1 MFKGDSMKKGFNFG
15 LIFCLFLFGC
25 ASQTFKPVTTETV
38 KKAPRLSKNQIF
50 DKAMKWFSTEF
61 VNNEKKIERADKKK
75 GTIIASGSAF
85 LSGKLI
91 KKMMEFQIRVDIKR
105 GRYKISTTIMK
116 YKDEISKGIFRVPT
130 ATKDRISSGNQYTK
144 NMSKSLHKFI
154 VKRDKK
160 W

>member
-1 MFKGDSMKKGFNFG
+1 MKKCVYVG
-15 LIFCLFLFGC
+15 LFCSFILFGC
-25 ASQTFKPVTTETV
+25 ATNSFKPVTTEVV
-38 KKAPRLSKNQIF
+38 KKAPRLSKSQIY

-61 VNNEKKIERADKKK
+61 VNNEKKIERADKKE
-75 GTIIASGSAF
+75 GTIIASGSAI
-85 LSGKLI
+85 LSGEII

-105 GRYKISTTIMK
+105 GRYKVSTTIKK

-130 ATKDRISSGNQYTK
+130 ATKDRISSGKKYTL

-154 VKRDKK
+154 LKKDKK

>member
-1 MFKGDSMKKGFNFG
+1 MKKVAFIG
-15 LIFCLFLFGC
+15 LFFSIFLFGC
-25 ASQTFKPVTTETV
+25 ASKGFKPVTSEIV
-38 KKAPRLSKNQIF
+38 KKAPRLSKNQIY

-61 VNNEKKIERADKKK
+61 VSNEKKIERADKKK
-75 GTIIASGSAF
+75 GTIIASGSAV

-91 KKMMEFQIRVDIKR
+91 KKMMEFQIRIDIKR
-105 GRYKISTTIMK
+105 GRYKVSTTIKK

-130 ATKDRISSGNQYTK
+130 ATEDRIVSGNQYTK

>member
-1 MFKGDSMKKGFNFG
+1 MYKHIYVG
-15 LIFCLFLFGC
+15 LFFSLFLVGC
-25 ASQTFKPVTTETV
+25 ATKSFKPVTTEV
-38 KKAPRLSKNQIF
+38 IKKAPRLSKSQIY

-75 GTIIASGSAF
+75 GTIIASGSAI

-105 GRYKISTTIMK
+105 GRYKVSTTIKK
-116 YKDEISKGIFRVPT
+116 YKDEISKGIFRVPA
-130 ATKDRISSGNQYTK
+130 ATEDRVVSGKKYTI

-154 VKRDKK
+154 LKRDKK